1 MNISTT
7 KKMVLGTTVGLAA
20 LMAMLA
26 PASAHRRHHHHG
38 HHHHHHFRHWHGPA
52 YVTYGYNSCD
62 YFYRKWKYT
71 GSGYWKYK
79 YSACID

>member
-1 MNISTT
+1 VNISTT

-38 HHHHHHFRHWHGPA
+38 HHHHHFRHWHGPA

-79 YSACID
+79 YFDCID